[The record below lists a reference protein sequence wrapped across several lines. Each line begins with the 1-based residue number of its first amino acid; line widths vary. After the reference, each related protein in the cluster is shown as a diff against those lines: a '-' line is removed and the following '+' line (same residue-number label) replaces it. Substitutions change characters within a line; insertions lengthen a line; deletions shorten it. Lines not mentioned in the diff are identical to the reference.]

1 MQTKKFLVHRDVV
14 GSLKHVLYDSG
25 KISWSDDLVT
35 PEWVFDRNEGSVDKC
50 LKTLLRV
57 NGLEVEYNP
66 GAVNQKVYSKIL
78 PAHVKSI
85 PWSLCLPVSIYK
97 ETLKNFLDAVSL
109 MDVDNSYYETG
120 YRNFRRLVS
129 KFKPFKVDEKL
140 LRKLFDS
147 ANDSLLTHLDSLLP
161 HEDGFVRPPTYNFFG
176 TRTGRLTVNTGPMVL
191 TLPKEH
197 RNLFISSKKSR
208 IIQIDF
214 SSLEPRLLAALA
226 KVSASEGD
234 LYTELSEACFSG
246 KLSRDKTK
254 IAVLGILYGMS
265 VDTLSAHIETPADDC
280 RVILSTVKKHF
291 KIKELLSRI
300 ERETYGDSTK
310 NFFGKTIEINRAAL
324 LNNYIQSSGV
334 DVAHIGFDK
343 LMMDVEFL
351 GIEFKPMF
359 LVHDALVGEVS
370 EEDFSKLSSLV
381 ANGFYCS
388 QLNCVFPLS
397 IGDFAKLPSIIEP
410 LVV

>member
-14 GSLKHVLYDSG
+14 GALKHVAYDSG
-25 KISWSDDLVT
+25 KISWSDDLVS
-35 PEWVFDRNEGSVDKC
+35 PEWIFDRSEGLVDKC

-57 NGLEVEYNP
+57 NGLAVEYNP
-66 GAVNQKVYSKIL
+66 GVVNQKVYSRIL
-78 PAHVKSI
+78 PSHVKSI
-85 PWSLCLPVSIYK
+85 PWSLCMPSTVYK
-97 ETLKNFLDAVSL
+97 ETLKNFLTAVSL
-109 MDVDNSYYETG
+109 MDVNDVYYETG

-129 KFKPFKVDEKL
+129 KFKPFKVDERL
-140 LRKLFDS
+140 LRKAFDS
-147 ANDSLLTHLDSLLP
+147 ANDSLLAHLDSLLP
-161 HEDGFVRPPTYNFFG
+161 HEDGFVRPPIYNFFG

-197 RNLFISSKKSR
+197 RNLFIAPKKSR

-226 KVSASEGD
+226 KLPASKGD
-234 LYTELSEACFSG
+234 LYTELTEACFSG

-254 IAVLGILYGMS
+254 VAVLGILYGMS
-265 VDTLSAHIETPADDC
+265 VDTLSAHIEMPADDC

-310 NFFGKTIEINRAAL
+310 NFFGKTIEINKPAL

-343 LMMDVEFL
+343 LVMDIEFL

-359 LVHDALVGEVS
+359 LVHDALVGEIS
-370 EEDFSKLSSLV
+370 DEEFSKLSALV
-381 ANGFYCS
+381 SKGFYCS
-388 QLNCVFPLS
+388 QLDCVFPLT
-397 IGDFAKLPSIIEP
+397 IGDFAKPPSIIEP
-410 LVV
+410 